1 MKCKNNSFSTKV
13 PIQEINQVL
22 GQSQDKEFMIGMVTK
37 ISLESLVI

>member
-13 PIQEINQVL
+13 PIQEINKAL
-22 GQSQDKEFMIGMVTK
+22 GKSHDKEFMVGKVTK